1 MGTNAELGMRGSRRA
16 GPAPKPRTQREA
28 ERPRRSD
35 RSGATE
41 AGGPEVFKRI
51 LVAMD
56 SSDAARAAFVFVSDW
71 ARQFDAQVWFIQL
84 TDESV
89 RRRCE
94 IVTDVDQR
102 GRQLA
107 NQFTIRG
114 ATRSARNQQLVN
126 SIAES
131 AQTFRAD
138 LVVVGI
144 DRHRLARGVREQLT
158 QATNVPV
165 LIPANPEA
173 RSTRVAVRPA
183 LPAIPLGPAPITR
196 GAMAGSGAL
205 AHV

>member
-1 MGTNAELGMRGSRRA
+1 LFR
-16 GPAPKPRTQREA
+16 
-28 ERPRRSD
+28 
-35 RSGATE
+35 
-41 AGGPEVFKRI
+41 RI
-51 LVAMD
+51 LVALD
-56 SSDAARAAFVFVSDW
+56 GSEDARAAFVFVTDW
-71 ARQFDAQVWFIQL
+71 ARNFDARVWFIQL
-84 TDESV
+84 TDESA

-94 IVTDVDQR
+94 TVTDVDQR

-144 DRHRLARGVREQLT
+144 DHRRLARGVREQLT

-173 RSTRVAVRPA
+173 RSTRAAVRPA

-196 GAMAGSGAL
+196 GAMAGSGTL
-205 AHV
+205 VHV

>member
-1 MGTNAELGMRGSRRA
+1 M
-16 GPAPKPRTQREA
+16 
-28 ERPRRSD
+28 
-35 RSGATE
+35 
-41 AGGPEVFKRI
+41 FKRI

-84 TDESV
+84 TDESA

-114 ATRSARNQQLVN
+114 ATKSARNQQLVN
-126 SIAES
+126 SIVES

-144 DRHRLARGVREQLT
+144 DRRRLARGVRERLT

-173 RSTRVAVRPA
+173 RSTRAAARPA
-183 LPAIPLGPAPITR
+183 LRAIPVGPAPIT
-196 GAMAGSGAL
+196 GVAMAGSGTL

>member
-1 MGTNAELGMRGSRRA
+1 
-16 GPAPKPRTQREA
+16 
-28 ERPRRSD
+28 
-35 RSGATE
+35 
-41 AGGPEVFKRI
+41 VFKRI

-84 TDESV
+84 TGEST

-107 NQFTIRG
+107 NQFTVRG

-126 SIAES
+126 GIAEA

-138 LVVVGI
+138 IVVLGI

-165 LIPANPEA
+165 LIPSNPEA
-173 RSTRVAVRPA
+173 RSTRAAVGPA
-183 LPAIPLGPAPITR
+183 LPAIPLGPVSITR
-196 GAMAGSGAL
+196 GAMAGSGTL
-205 AHV
+205 ARV